1 MVKYSLNNSLG
12 QVIYLSISNHLLY
25 QIITEVKKPTDDDS
39 FELLIKE
46 QLMACLS
53 NNINIEHQVYY
64 KINSNK
70 SNTKLIFI
78 LEDETNIKFSVDFKN
93 TFLSSYESYI
103 NQVEKTTLFLFPNEI
118 KCKSDK
124 KIYELDIEISYNKKL
139 KPLGE

>member
-1 MVKYSLNNSLG
+1 MIKYALNNSLG
-12 QVIYLSISNHLLY
+12 QIIYLSTSNHLLY
-25 QIITEVKKPTDDDS
+25 QIITEVKKPTEDDS
-39 FELLIKE
+39 FEPLVEE
-46 QLMACLS
+46 QLKACLS
-53 NNINIEHQVYY
+53 NNTYLKQQVYY
-64 KINSNK
+64 DINSNK

-118 KCKSDK
+118 KYESDK